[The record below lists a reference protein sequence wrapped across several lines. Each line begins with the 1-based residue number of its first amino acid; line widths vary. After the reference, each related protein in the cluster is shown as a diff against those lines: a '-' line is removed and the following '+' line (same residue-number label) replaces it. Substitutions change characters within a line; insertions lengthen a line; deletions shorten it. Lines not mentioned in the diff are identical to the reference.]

1 MEGKNWQT
9 LTFLTHVL
17 LFFLLWKKSI
27 IKLMFKNK
35 IKKTLTIL
43 WFPLEMKMKILLYCG
58 MFEDENAFQW
68 LSFLTF
74 NSLSVIFIKE
84 FCIFTLCHQHKDA
97 SKT

>member
-1 MEGKNWQT
+1 
-9 LTFLTHVL
+9 
-17 LFFLLWKKSI
+17 
-27 IKLMFKNK
+27 MFKNK
-35 IKKTLTIL
+35 IKNKKTLTIL
-43 WFPLEMKMKILLYCG
+43 WFPLEMKMKMKILLYCG